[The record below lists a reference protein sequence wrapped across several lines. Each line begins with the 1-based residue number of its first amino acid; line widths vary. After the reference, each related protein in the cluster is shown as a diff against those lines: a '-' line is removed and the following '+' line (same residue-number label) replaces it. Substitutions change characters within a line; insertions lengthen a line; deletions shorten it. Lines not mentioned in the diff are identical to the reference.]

1 MMNTIEPAKFWKTPV
16 TGEIAFDRASP
27 AAARDDGDRDLM
39 LRSTLKRCS
48 EATLIAACEFW
59 RTGRTAY
66 LPTIVIGVIER
77 FVEKDLRPKLASPTD
92 NLRLVEDL
100 GIDSLT
106 MMEIV
111 LLAEEVLPISI
122 NNEDLRDLRTL
133 GELQQFVDQK
143 LRGFS
148 VPIPDFVETKN

>member
-1 MMNTIEPAKFWKTPV
+1 
-16 TGEIAFDRASP
+16 
-27 AAARDDGDRDLM
+27 
-39 LRSTLKRCS
+39 
-48 EATLIAACEFW
+48 
-59 RTGRTAY
+59 
-66 LPTIVIGVIER
+66 
-77 FVEKDLRPKLASPTD
+77 
-92 NLRLVEDL
+92 
-100 GIDSLT
+100 

-148 VPIPDFVETKN
+148 VTIPDFVETKN